1 MFNRI
6 HFEVIV
12 QVLLASMAAPN
23 PGAAY
28 NLADD
33 DPVPSHEVI
42 FYACQKLGITPPP
55 LIPYN
60 EADMAPITRSFY
72 SDNKRVANNKIK
84 DELGVTLRYPTFREG
99 IDACLEAEK
108 TLAQDHYLPSAM
120 SSEG

>member
-1 MFNRI
+1 MTAA
-6 HFEVIV
+6 V
-12 QVLLASMAAPN
+12 Q
-23 PGAAY
+23 
-28 NLADD
+28 
-33 DPVPSHEVI
+33 
-42 FYACQKLGITPPP
+42 PPA